1 VANVVVWGG
10 DPLEIMTPVQH
21 VFIRGRE
28 IPLVSRQTQLR
39 DRYMDRVTI
48 ACAGACAEWQKPAAA

>member
-1 VANVVVWGG
+1 VANVVVWDG
-10 DPLEIMTPVQH
+10 DPLEIMTPVSN

-39 DRYMDRVTI
+39 DRYLELNEQTRAFPRAI
-48 ACAGACAEWQKPAAA
+48 P

>member
-1 VANVVVWGG
+1 VVVWGG
-10 DPLEIMTPVQH
+10 DPLEILTPVRN

-39 DRYMDRVTI
+39 DRYMDPASRERMYGRP
-48 ACAGACAEWQKPAAA
+48 AGQ